1 MPDPFPPIGA
11 SPATAV
17 DALSFEQALAE
28 LERIVGQLESGQAE
42 LEQSV
47 ALYQRGAEL
56 KAHCEKRLSEA
67 RLKVE
72 RIVLGADGQAK
83 GAEPADFG

>member
-1 MPDPFPPIGA
+1 MPEPPPVSA
-11 SPATAV
+11 PPV

-72 RIVLGADGQAK
+72 RIVLGADGQPK
-83 GAEPADFG
+83 GVEPADFS

>member
-1 MPDPFPPIGA
+1 MPEPPA
-11 SPATAV
+11 TPATAAV
-17 DALSFEQALAE
+17 ETLTFEQALAE

-47 ALYQRGAEL
+47 ALYQRGADL

-72 RIVLGADGQAK
+72 RIVLGADGLPK
-83 GAEPADFG
+83 SVEPADFS

>member
-1 MPDPFPPIGA
+1 MSDPPAPPAGPVE
-11 SPATAV
+11 SLT
-17 DALSFEQALAE
+17 FEQALAE
-28 LERIVGQLESGQAE
+28 LERIVAQLESGQAE

-47 ALYQRGAEL
+47 LLYRRGAEL

-72 RIVLGADGQAK
+72 RIVLGADGRPS
-83 GAEPADFG
+83 GTEPADFS

>member
-1 MPDPFPPIGA
+1 MPEPHPAGSAPPVEG
-11 SPATAV
+11 
-17 DALSFEQALAE
+17 LSFEQAL
-28 LERIVGQLESGQAE
+28 
-42 LEQSV
+42 

-72 RIVLGADGQAK
+72 RIVLGADGQPK
-83 GAEPADFG
+83 GVEAADFG